1 MRFTEKEGELA
12 GFRNHSSDAGYNYD
26 LHVHV
31 HVHVRTEGVPS

>member
-26 LHVHV
+26 LHVHACTL
-31 HVHVRTEGVPS
+31 HVGVPR